1 MRGSVQRRGR
11 NSWRLVFDL
20 ERDHTGKR
28 RQKTVTYRGSK
39 RDAEAEL
46 SRILAEIE
54 NGGFVDPGN
63 ITVVE
68 YYERWLAHVATKT
81 SVKTHERYEEVFR
94 LGIAPHL
101 GSIKLSSLR
110 PIHIQT
116 FYAEALKSGK
126 ARRAGGLS
134 ARTVLHYHRILS
146 HAARRNSCVALV
158 EH

>member
-1 MRGSVQRRGR
+1 MRGSIQKRGK
-11 NSWRLVFDL
+11 NSWRFVFDL
-20 ERDHTGKR
+20 ERDHMGKR
-28 RQKTVTYRGSK
+28 RQKAVTYRGSK

-63 ITVVE
+63 ITVAE

-81 SVKTHERYEEVFR
+81 SAKTHERYEEVFR

-126 ARRAGGLS
+126 ARRVGGLS
-134 ARTVLHYHRILS
+134 ARTVLH
-146 HAARRNSCVALV
+146 
-158 EH
+158 